1 MDKMY
6 QDDDNTNNKYVNFC
20 MKYLESNSERAKYY
34 KSKRKEKV
42 YLVDKSWMNQFKDN
56 IGFKKVMEEI
66 KKRKIKRIEK
76 EDIKWIR
83 EILEYPA
90 TKNNKIKNYS
100 RKSLKESLKSQSEEY
115 EIVSEETY
123 NLVKSCGYEG
133 KEDEE
138 SENGYDMISK
148 NERQI
153 IKIDENTVV
162 VFYKED
168 EKDTDQ
174 SEIVFIFESKDKKLQ
189 DKIIND
195 FINTDDTIPDWL
207 KKIGYRKNGEKIN
220 YKGAT
225 FSINTNVAIKQ
236 TLIGDHYYDAE
247 YYEISEREKKIK
259 ELISEDGSV
268 STYLSS
274 TYLSE
279 NKDFP
284 KRIVKKVN
292 KSSFV
297 ITTIESLAQILSFS
311 NYFLQKKIKIK
322 EDEIAGD
329 FKDFIENLWIDTNDI
344 FTPENFMIKLM
355 DITDDE
361 KLSLKEE
368 WEPYTFYEFILEKLN
383 KELNGVDHNIKK
395 YFQNFEKKY
404 QEEDKSLRE
413 HIKKYIK
420 DNNSIVSKIFDGIM
434 KINSSCDF
442 CHEDEKIEYKN
453 FNAIDIDIYAFC
465 NYSHLE
471 GNSLT
476 NFSVGE
482 LIEFYFKERKEE
494 IKGKRKCPKCKKES
508 GKSIETKIIELPNYL
523 ILRIDWGNFKGNKGF
538 NCKLDYIKPGYEYL
552 EVEEEIEVKENYLN
566 GIAYNGNNKIENSV
580 KFRLFSTIGYFI
592 DDNNKLIYI
601 CKYRMKGGKW
611 FNFWCNGKGKEKG
624 AYTDNFTAPCLLF
637 YEKI

>member
-1 MDKMY
+1 MDRMY
-6 QDDDNTNNKYVNFC
+6 QEDNNINDKYVIFC

-42 YLVDKSWMNQFKDN
+42 YLVDKSWMNQFKNN

-83 EILEYPA
+83 EILEYPG
-90 TKNNKIKNYS
+90 TKNNKIENYS
-100 RKSLKESLKSQSEEY
+100 RKSLKESLRSQSEEY
-115 EIVSEETY
+115 EILSEETY

-138 SENGYDMISK
+138 SENGYDMIIK

-153 IKIDENTVV
+153 IRIDKKTVV

-168 EKDTDQ
+168 EEDNDQ
-174 SEIVFIFESKDKKLQ
+174 SEIIFKFESEDEKLQ

-195 FINTDDTIPDWL
+195 FINTDDTIPEWL
-207 KKIGYRKNGEKIN
+207 KMVGYRKNGEIIN
-220 YKGAT
+220 YKGVT
-225 FSINTNVAIKQ
+225 FSINTNVNLKQ
-236 TLIGDHYYDAE
+236 TLIGDHYYDDE
-247 YYEISEREKKIK
+247 DYEISEREKKIK
-259 ELISEDGSV
+259 ELISDFGSV
-268 STYLSS
+268 STYLS
-274 TYLSE
+274 E
-279 NKDFP
+279 NKNFP
-284 KRIVKKVN
+284 QRIVKKVN

-322 EDEIAGD
+322 EDKIAGD
-329 FKDFIENLWIDTNDI
+329 FKDFIENLWNDTDEI
-344 FTPENFMIKLM
+344 FVPENFMIKLM
-355 DITDDE
+355 EITDDE

-368 WEPYTFYEFILEKLN
+368 WEPYTFYEFILDKLN
-383 KELNGVDHNIKK
+383 KELNGVDHHIKK
-395 YFQNFEKKY
+395 YFENFEKKY
-404 QEEDKSLRE
+404 QKEDKSLRE

-420 DNNSIVSKIFDGIM
+420 DNNSIVSKIFNGIM

-453 FNAIDIDIYAFC
+453 FNAIDIDIYDFC
-465 NYSHLE
+465 NNSHLE

-508 GKSIETKIIELPNYL
+508 EKAIETKIIELPNYL

-538 NCKLDYIKPGYEYL
+538 NCKLDFIKPGYEYL

-566 GIAYNGNNKIENSV
+566 GIAYNGDNQIENSV
-580 KFRLFSTIGYFI
+580 KFKLFSTIGYFI

-601 CKYRMKGGKW
+601 SKYRMKGGKW

>member
-1 MDKMY
+1 MDRMY
-6 QDDDNTNNKYVNFC
+6 QEDNNINDKYVIFC

-34 KSKRKEKV
+34 KSKRKEKI
-42 YLVDKSWMNQFKDN
+42 YLVDKNWMNQFKEN

-83 EILEYPA
+83 EILEYPG
-90 TKNNKIKNYS
+90 TKNNKIENYS
-100 RKSLKESLKSQSEEY
+100 RKSLKESLRSQSEEY
-115 EIVSEETY
+115 EILSEETY

-153 IKIDENTVV
+153 IRIDETTFVV
-162 VFYKED
+162 LYKED
-168 EKDTDQ
+168 EKVNER
-174 SEIVFIFESKDKKLQ
+174 SEIIFIFESKDEKIQ

-195 FINTDDTIPDWL
+195 FINTDDTIPEWL
-207 KKIGYRKNGEKIN
+207 KMVGYRKNGDIIN
-220 YKGAT
+220 YKGVT
-225 FSINTNVAIKQ
+225 FSINTNVNLKQ
-236 TLIGDHYYDAE
+236 TLIGDHYYDDE
-247 YYEISEREKKIK
+247 DYEISEREKKIK
-259 ELISEDGSV
+259 DLISEDGSV
-268 STYLSS
+268 STYLS
-274 TYLSE
+274 E
-279 NKDFP
+279 NKNFP
-284 KRIVKKVN
+284 QRIVKKVN

-322 EDEIAGD
+322 EDKIAGD
-329 FKDFIENLWIDTNDI
+329 FKDFIENLWNDTDEI
-344 FTPENFMIKLM
+344 FVPENFMIKLM
-355 DITDDE
+355 EITDDE

-368 WEPYTFYEFILEKLN
+368 WEPYTFYEFILDKLN
-383 KELNGVDHNIKK
+383 KELNGVDHHIKK
-395 YFQNFEKKY
+395 YFENFEKKY
-404 QEEDKSLRE
+404 QKEDKSLRE

-420 DNNSIVSKIFDGIM
+420 DNNSIVSKIFNGIM

-453 FNAIDIDIYAFC
+453 FNAIDIDIYDFC
-465 NYSHLE
+465 NNSHLE

-508 GKSIETKIIELPNYL
+508 EKAIETKIIELPNYL

-538 NCKLDYIKPGYEYL
+538 NCKLDFIKPGYEYL

-566 GIAYNGNNKIENSV
+566 GIAYNGDNQIENSV
-580 KFRLFSTIGYFI
+580 KFKLFSTIGYFI

-601 CKYRMKGGKW
+601 SKYRMKGGKW